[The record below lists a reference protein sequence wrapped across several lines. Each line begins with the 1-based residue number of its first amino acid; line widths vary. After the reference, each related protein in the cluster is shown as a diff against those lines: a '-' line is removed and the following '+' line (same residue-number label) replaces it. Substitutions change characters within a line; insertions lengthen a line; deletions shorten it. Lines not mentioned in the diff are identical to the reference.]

1 MDEEES
7 EIIGARCSLTEPY
20 RGYSDGIIVGDYG
33 IQLVV
38 RISSGAEIVAY
49 RDEVIIYEYE
59 NIYKQ
64 LKNNYHGKSM

>member
-1 MDEEES
+1 MNEEES

-49 RDEVIIYEYE
+49 RDEVIIYE
-59 NIYKQ
+59 
-64 LKNNYHGKSM
+64 